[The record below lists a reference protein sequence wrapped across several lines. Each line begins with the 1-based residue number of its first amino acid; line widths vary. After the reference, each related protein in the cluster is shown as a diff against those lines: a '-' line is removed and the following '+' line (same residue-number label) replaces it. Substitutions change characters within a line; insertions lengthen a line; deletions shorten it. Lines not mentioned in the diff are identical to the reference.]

1 MELELTD
8 DQQELQDSV
17 RTVLEAKCPPSLVR
31 SVYEN
36 DGSGEELWPQMVE
49 LYWPAVSLPESVGG
63 LGLTFVELTIV
74 AEELGRA
81 TAPGPFLGTAT
92 QFAPMVLETGSPEQ
106 HAAFLTPVAETGA
119 TGTVAFAERGRYE
132 LSAVR
137 TTARPSGDGWVI
149 DGAKSAVFDG
159 ASAAEVVVIARAE
172 GSVGDEGIGVFVV
185 SGSDVKAAPRT
196 LMDPT
201 ISLADL
207 SFQDV
212 AVSAERTLVEPGDP
226 RGAEAV
232 RRAWQ
237 ASTIAVAAS
246 TTGTCRRIFDITLEY
261 AKVREQYERQIGS
274 FQALKHR
281 FADAYL
287 SVERATALMYFAA
300 LTISEDDP
308 RRAEAASLAKAAAGD
323 CQRLLVGEG
332 LQLHGGVGFTWE
344 YDLHFLLK
352 RAKAGDALL
361 GNATFHRAELA
372 RMLGLTAGAE
382 PQAVSA

>member
-17 RTVLEAKCPPSLVR
+17 RTVLDAKCPPAVVR
-31 SVYEN
+31 SVYE
-36 DGSGEELWPQMVE
+36 SGADAAELWAQMVE
-49 LYWPAVSLPESVGG
+49 LYWPAVALPEEVGG
-63 LGLTFVELTIV
+63 LGLTFVELAIV

-92 QFAPMVLETGSPEQ
+92 QFAPLVLETGTPDQ
-106 HAAFLTPVAETGA
+106 QQALLTPVAESGS

-132 LSAVR
+132 LAAVE
-137 TTARPSGDGWVI
+137 TTARRSGDGWVI
-149 DGAKSAVFDG
+149 DGAKSVVFDG
-159 ASAAEVVVIARAE
+159 GSADEIAVIARAE
-172 GSVGDEGIGVFVV
+172 GTSGDDGLGVFVV
-185 SGSDVKAAPRT
+185 SGADVKAAPRT
-196 LMDPT
+196 TMDPT
-201 ISLADL
+201 LSLADL
-207 SFQDV
+207 SLQG
-212 AVSAERTLVEPGDP
+212 VSVPADRVLVDPADPG
-226 RGAEAV
+226 GAESI

-237 ASTIAVAAS
+237 SSVIALAWSTV
-246 TTGTCRRIFDITLEY
+246 GTCRRIFDITLEY

-287 SVERATALMYFAA
+287 SVERATSLCYFAA
-300 LTISEDDP
+300 LTVAEDDP

-323 CQRLLVGEG
+323 CQRLLVREG

-361 GNATFHRAELA
+361 GTADFHRAELA
-372 RMLGLTAGAE
+372 RMLGLTAGSS
-382 PQAVSA
+382 PVGVSA

>member
-17 RTVLEAKCPPSLVR
+17 RTVLEAKCSPSFVR
-31 SVYEN
+31 SVYE
-36 DGSGEELWPQMVE
+36 DGASADELWTQMVE
-49 LYWPAVSLPESVGG
+49 LYWPAVALPESVGG
-63 LGLTFVELTIV
+63 LGLTFVELAIV

-81 TAPGPFLGTAT
+81 TAPGPFLATAT
-92 QFAPMVLETGSPEQ
+92 QFAPMVLETGTPEQ
-106 HAAFLTPVAETGA
+106 QQALLTPVAESGA

-132 LSAVR
+132 LAAVE
-137 TTARPSGDGWVI
+137 TTARRSGDGWVL
-149 DGAKSAVFDG
+149 DGSKSVVFDG
-159 ASAAEVVVIARAE
+159 ASADQIAVIARAE
-172 GSVGDEGIGVFVV
+172 GTSGDDGVGVFVV
-185 SGSDVKAAPRT
+185 PAGDVKAAARS

-201 ISLADL
+201 ITLADL
-207 SFQDV
+207 SLQ
-212 AVSAERTLVEPGDP
+212 AVTVGADRVLVEPGDP
-226 RGAEAV
+226 RAAAAI

-237 ASTIAVAAS
+237 ASTIALAAS
-246 TTGTCRRIFDITLEY
+246 TIGTCRRIFDITLEY

-281 FADAYL
+281 FADAFL
-287 SVERATALMYFAA
+287 AVERATSLMYFAA

-308 RRAEAASLAKAAAGD
+308 RREEAASLAKAAAGD

-361 GNATFHRAELA
+361 GNASFHRAELA
-372 RMLGLTAGAE
+372 RMLGLTVAGSS
-382 PQAVSA
+382 QAVSA